1 MAKKSKGK
9 GIAKVLDGTIFE
21 TKKNKGKMF
30 NPKFKVIK

>member
-21 TKKNKGKMF
+21 TKKKGGKLF
-30 NPKFKVIK
+30 DANFKLLK